1 MAVDRKISGVSNPD
15 LTVEEDV
22 QIGIK
27 ENPFGEEIDAAIEIE
42 ETDEGGAVVDFD
54 PSSKPLEA
62 GFADN
67 LSEFLDE
74 GVLGKIATDIVGEV
88 KSDRESRHEWEF
100 AYTKGLDLLGF
111 KHQERSEPFQGASS
125 VTHPLL
131 AESVTQFQ
139 AQAFKELLPPSGPVK
154 TNILGEETPEVVA
167 QADRVQDYMNYQ
179 ITDKMEEYTPEFDK
193 LLFYFR

>member
-1 MAVDRKISGVSNPD
+1 MAVDKRITGVANPD
-15 LTVEEDV
+15 LEVEETVDV
-22 QIGIK
+22 EASDIVKGI
-27 ENPFGEEIDAAIEIE
+27 NGDEEIEIE
-42 ETDEGGAVVDFD
+42 ETEEGGAVIDFD

-67 LSEFLDE
+67 LAEFLDDN
-74 GVLGKIATDIVGEV
+74 VLGNIASDIVGEV

-100 AYTKGLDLLGF
+100 SYTKGLDLLGF

-139 AQAFKELLPPSGPVK
+139 ASAFKELLPPSGPVK
-154 TNILGEETPEVVA
+154 TSIIGAESPEVIA
-167 QADRVQDYMNYQ
+167 QADRVQDFMNYQ
-179 ITDKMEEYTPEFDK
+179 ITDKMEEYTPHGS
-193 LLFYFR
+193 